1 MFLRFSCWSF
11 LEFTVCLRSASI
23 DVLWTLDSTRRLPSL
38 IWSDW
43 YTTICPPLKCLY
55 ETRFVSCFC
64 VLGYFFRGGG
74 FSIRQSIYTQQ
85 GNMLVDRFTGG
96 YLVRFIHF
104 NTLIAQQ
111 WWRFFFNQ
119 RIASYRGVFFSSV
132 SVTWWVW
139 RGKFQSNSGSIQQS
153 EISCVNVLILHVLI
167 ITLQFYFLH
176 VEFSGCRHVG
186 RFPEAEI

>member
-1 MFLRFSCWSF
+1 MKPVSS
-11 LEFTVCLRSASI
+11 VA
-23 DVLWTLDSTRRLPSL
+23 
-38 IWSDW
+38 
-43 YTTICPPLKCLY
+43 
-55 ETRFVSCFC
+55 FVFW
-64 VLGYFFRGGG
+64 GIFFRGGG

-85 GNMLVDRFTGG
+85 GNMLVDRCTGG

>member
-1 MFLRFSCWSF
+1 MRFSCWSF

-23 DVLWTLDSTRRLPSL
+23 DVIWTLDSTRRLPSL

-85 GNMLVDRFTGG
+85 GNMLVDRCTGG

-104 NTLIAQQ
+104 NT
-111 WWRFFFNQ
+111 
-119 RIASYRGVFFSSV
+119 SYRGVFFSSV
-132 SVTWWVW
+132 SVTWRVW